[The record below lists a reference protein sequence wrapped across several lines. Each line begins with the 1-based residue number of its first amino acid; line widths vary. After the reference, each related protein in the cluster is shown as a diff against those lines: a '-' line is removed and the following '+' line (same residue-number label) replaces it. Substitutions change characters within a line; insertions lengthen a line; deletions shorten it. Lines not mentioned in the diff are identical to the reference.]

1 MTTPA
6 TSSPKAARRE
16 TLLNAAFDLFREQ
29 GLARVTVDDIAR
41 SAGVAK
47 GTFYLYFKS
56 KEELVDA
63 LRVEFAHQLIGLV
76 AGARPP
82 REASPW
88 PAFLSQL
95 VDALLGELAD
105 QQGMHDVLMELAH
118 AHRPGELSRAV
129 RELHEYFAALLRAG
143 VETGALDLP
152 DPDMTASLVLQ
163 LIFAAGDRASA
174 DPPNR
179 GRYTRACTTAV
190 DRWLVARR

>member
-6 TSSPKAARRE
+6 TRSAKEARRE

-41 SAGVAK
+41 SASVAK

-63 LRVEFAHQLIGLV
+63 LRVEFAHQLRELV

-82 REASPW
+82 REAPQW

-105 QQGMHDVLMELAH
+105 QQGMHDVLVELAH
-118 AHRPGELSRAV
+118 AHRPGDLSGALGD
-129 RELHEYFAALLRAG
+129 LHAAFASILRAG
-143 VETGALDLP
+143 VDAGALDVP
-152 DPDMTASLVLQ
+152 DPDVTASLVLE
-163 LIFAAGDRASA
+163 LILAAGDRASA

-190 DRWLVARR
+190 ERWLTVRR